1 MCVFVEAASDADAC
15 VTLEKEGAPFC
26 LRYGFIARHLE
37 GLWSVSGFELMLF
50 GAMCDL
56 IALLRGQFATY
67 CVSNARKCKHT
78 VQLFTMDTKILAI
91 VPAYNEQDN
100 IISTVEDLRAHAPWV
115 DYVVVDDG
123 SRDDT
128 ARICR
133 ECGYG
138 LISLPA
144 NLGLAGAFQTG
155 MKYAHRNGYDYAI
168 QFDADGQHSAAYIE
182 RMVDEARVAGSNI
195 VIGSRFCSRK
205 KPLSTRMLGS
215 ALITAMIRV
224 TTGRKIQ
231 DPTSGMRLF
240 DSAMIPLFA
249 EESDFGPEPDTVSL
263 LMRRGAKVSEV
274 QVEMRDRIAGES
286 YLNFT
291 KSVSYM
297 IRMSISILFIQWFRR
312 KK

>member
-1 MCVFVEAASDADAC
+1 MF
-15 VTLEKEGAPFC
+15 
-26 LRYGFIARHLE
+26 AR
-37 GLWSVSGFELMLF
+37 GVQ
-50 GAMCDL
+50 C
-56 IALLRGQFATY
+56 FA
-67 CVSNARKCKHT
+67 
-78 VQLFTMDTKILAI
+78 MDTKILAI
-91 VPAYNEQDN
+91 IPAYNEQDN
-100 IISTVEDLRAHAPWV
+100 IVSTIEDLKTHAPWV
-115 DYVVVDDG
+115 DYVVVNDG
-123 SRDDT
+123 SKDAT

-133 ECGYG
+133 DRGYN

-155 MKYAHRNGYDYAI
+155 MKFAHRNGYDYAI
-168 QFDADGQHSAAYIE
+168 QFDADGQHSAAYIKS
-182 RMVDEARVAGSNI
+182 MVDEAKTSGANI
-195 VIGSRFCSRK
+195 VIGSRFCSQK
-205 KPLSTRMLGS
+205 KPFSARMVGS
-215 ALITAMIRV
+215 ALITAMIRL

-240 DSAMIPLFA
+240 DTTMIPLFA

-263 LMRRGAKVSEV
+263 LMRRGAKVTEV

-297 IRMSISILFIQWFRR
+297 MRMSISILFVQWFRR

>member
-1 MCVFVEAASDADAC
+1 MF
-15 VTLEKEGAPFC
+15 
-26 LRYGFIARHLE
+26 ARE
-37 GLWSVSGFELMLF
+37 VQ
-50 GAMCDL
+50 C
-56 IALLRGQFATY
+56 FA
-67 CVSNARKCKHT
+67 
-78 VQLFTMDTKILAI
+78 MDTKILAI
-91 VPAYNEQDN
+91 IPAYNEQDN
-100 IISTVEDLRAHAPWV
+100 IVSTIEDLKTHAPWV
-115 DYVVVDDG
+115 DYVVVNDG
-123 SRDDT
+123 SKDAT

-133 ECGYG
+133 DRGYN

-168 QFDADGQHSAAYIE
+168 QFDADGQHSAAYIKS
-182 RMVDEARVAGSNI
+182 MVVEAKTSGANI
-195 VIGSRFCSRK
+195 VIGSRFCSQK
-205 KPLSTRMLGS
+205 KPFSARMVGS
-215 ALITAMIRV
+215 ALITAMIRL

-240 DSAMIPLFA
+240 DTTMIPLLA

-263 LMRRGAKVSEV
+263 LMRRGAKVTEV

-297 IRMSISILFIQWFRR
+297 MRMSISILFVQWFRR